1 VEIASENLDGG
12 VVRIIL
18 TGRLDMQG
26 AQQIDMKF
34 TAMTATKASPVVVD
48 MSGVGFLASLGLR
61 TLLSSAKAVAKR
73 GGKMVIYS
81 PQPNVVEVLKVSGV
95 SNLIPIKDDLQSAL
109 SEVLG

>member
-1 VEIASENLDGG
+1 MEIASENLDSGII
-12 VVRIIL
+12 RIIL

-26 AQQIDMKF
+26 AQEIDMKF

-48 MSGVGFLASLGLR
+48 MSGVSFLASLGLR

-109 SEVLG
+109 NEVVS